1 MTLAELHERIGW
13 QLEGKLQLRITI
25 RATWRDA
32 RNGTC
37 DVPRID
43 DHPDLYRRRPDQ
55 QPMPDEIWIPQC
67 DGPGLALD
75 GQWYTNHMRCEKFGR
90 PTRYIRADG
99 VFGGERL
106 QWRIQGVEMEWNDKS
121 NSGLEYRLK
130 P

>member
-13 QLEGKLQLRITI
+13 QLDGRLQFLASDGAWADWEIQCPPSSLQI
-25 RATWRDA
+25 AA
-32 RNGTC
+32 
-37 DVPRID
+37 
-43 DHPDLYRRRPDQ
+43 HFRRRPDPP
-55 QPMPDEIWIPQC
+55 PMPDEIWIPQC

-99 VFGGERL
+99 VIDGKRL
-106 QWRIQGVEMEWNDKS
+106 ECRDTKQDSWKPATGW
-121 NSGLEYRLK
+121 EYRLK